1 MAKRRRRAKE
11 VGQSASQSGSMSLE
25 ERIEALDK
33 LMEKALREGDFE
45 EAKRLAEE
53 QERLLEDLMLME

>member
-1 MAKRRRRAKE
+1 MARRRRRLKE
-11 VGQSASQSGSMSLE
+11 AGEPMPRLGLMSLE
-25 ERIEALDK
+25 ERIEVLDK

>member
-1 MAKRRRRAKE
+1 
-11 VGQSASQSGSMSLE
+11 MSLE